1 MKMDER
7 KRLRIRNKT
16 DLILGLVLAVLAIIL
31 LNVPN
36 FTAYCLYMHEST
48 LAGGD
53 IYCAGMIVAKTIAS
67 VAAAAFGYLSLKK
80 VIGALAYEP

>member
-53 IYCAGMIVAKTIAS
+53 IYCAGMIVAKTIAA
-67 VAAAAFGYLSLKK
+67 AAAAFGYLSLKK